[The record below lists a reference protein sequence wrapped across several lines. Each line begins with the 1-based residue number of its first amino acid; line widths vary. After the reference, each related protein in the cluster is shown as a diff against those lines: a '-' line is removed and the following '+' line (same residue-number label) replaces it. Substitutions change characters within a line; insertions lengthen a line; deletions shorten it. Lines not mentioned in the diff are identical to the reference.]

1 MNYDYVIFSPY
12 FGKLPNYFNL
22 WANSCSYNKKIKFIV
37 FTDDKSYMNFNIPNN
52 VFIEFISF
60 KDFKRKINSKF
71 DFEISLESPYKLCDF
86 KPIYGY
92 VFPEYIKKCKF
103 WGYCDMDIIFGDICK
118 FLPENI
124 FSFDKISFLGHFCLY
139 RNNRKINEMFM
150 NSPKGTLNYVDILSN
165 KQHFGFDEIGKY
177 GINNI
182 FKLNNL
188 KVYNYEI
195 NVADINCRKKRMNV
209 IEYNNGQFIN
219 HKENVVFNYN
229 CGKLLA
235 YFNINSENNIKEYA
249 YIHLQ
254 KRKMVNLA
262 KNSDKFTITYDSFI
276 NYIDIDI
283 ENYSSLISKQT
294 DFDFTWLKFK
304 KKAIKNRLKRYC
316 TIQKIL
322 RKKG

>member
-1 MNYDYVIFSPY
+1 
-12 FGKLPNYFNL
+12 
-22 WANSCSYNKKIKFIV
+22 
-37 FTDDKSYMNFNIPNN
+37 
-52 VFIEFISF
+52 
-60 KDFKRKINSKF
+60 
-71 DFEISLESPYKLCDF
+71 
-86 KPIYGY
+86 
-92 VFPEYIKKCKF
+92 
-103 WGYCDMDIIFGDICK
+103 
-118 FLPENI
+118 
-124 FSFDKISFLGHFCLY
+124 
-139 RNNRKINEMFM
+139 
-150 NSPKGTLNYVDILSN
+150 
-165 KQHFGFDEIGKY
+165 
-177 GINNI
+177 
-182 FKLNNL
+182 
-188 KVYNYEI
+188 
-195 NVADINCRKKRMNV
+195 MNV

-235 YFNINSENNIKEYA
+235 YFNINSEINIKEYA

-294 DFDFTWLKFK
+294 GFDFTWLKFK